1 MTTPTTPTT
10 GTTIRQPTT
19 ETPAAARRPNRR
31 GLSVR
36 TRIVVALAVLVAVA
50 LTSAGAIIYVL
61 ESARLEAMATAQAEQ
76 ELAEFS
82 TLQST
87 ERFVEIDDVLY
98 TFMNRNVPSDYEMLI
113 GWINGEPR
121 YLSTQQHPEL
131 VENSAFLAEIRDL
144 ADQGGIAYVASPV
157 GELLLTVQPV
167 AEVAAPSGTTAAAD
181 SGALVVVTFLDGS
194 RAELTSLIRT
204 YAVVALLSLGAITV
218 LAQWQAGRLL
228 APLRR
233 LNDAAREI
241 GSGDLSRRIDE
252 SGNDDITAL
261 TRTVNDMLARLE
273 HSFTAQRRFLDDAG
287 HELRT
292 PLTVL
297 RGHLELL
304 ETGDPDEIAE
314 TKALLLDEVDRM
326 SRLVGDMALLA
337 KSNRPDFLALDTV
350 ELDAFTR
357 SAFAKAGALGDRD
370 WRLDA
375 VSQATLRADPQRLT
389 QAVLAKATA
398 LGDRAW
404 CLDEVAR
411 GRTVL
416 DEQRI
421 TQALLQLADNAVKHT
436 DPGAEIGLGSE
447 AREGQVRIWVRDTGD
462 GVPEADRTIIF
473 ERFGRGPVRHGDEGF
488 GLGLSIVKAIAE
500 AHGGRVSVA
509 DASGQGAVFSL
520 ILPLPANQVSL
531 QEVPWRAS

>member
-389 QAVLAKATA
+389 QAVL
-398 LGDRAW
+398 
-404 CLDEVAR
+404 
-411 GRTVL
+411 
-416 DEQRI
+416 
-421 TQALLQLADNAVKHT
+421 QLADNAVKHT

>member
-1 MTTPTTPTT
+1 M
-10 GTTIRQPTT
+10 
-19 ETPAAARRPNRR
+19 
-31 GLSVR
+31 
-36 TRIVVALAVLVAVA
+36 A
-50 LTSAGAIIYVL
+50 LTSAGTIIYVL
-61 ESARLEAMATAQAEQ
+61 ESARLEGMATDQAEQ

-98 TFMNRNVPSDYEMLI
+98 TFMNRNVPSDNEMLV

-121 YLSTQQHPEL
+121 YLSTQQHPDL
-131 VENSAFLAEIRDL
+131 VENAAFLAEIRDL
-144 ADQGGIAYVASPV
+144 AGDGGIAYVDSPV

-167 AEVAAPSGTTAAAD
+167 AEGAAQSDSAAPD

-204 YAVVALLSLGAITV
+204 YAVVALLSLGAITA

-228 APLRR
+228 GPLRR

-273 HSFTAQRRFLDDAG
+273 HSFTSQRRFLDDAG

-304 ETGDPDEIAE
+304 QTGDPAEVAE

-337 KSNRPDFLALDTV
+337 KSNRPDFVALDTV
-350 ELDAFTR
+350 ELDALTR
-357 SAFAKAGALGDRD
+357 SAFAKAGALGERQ

-375 VSQATLRADPQRLT
+375 VGQATLKADPQRLT
-389 QAVLAKATA
+389 QAV
-398 LGDRAW
+398 
-404 CLDEVAR
+404 
-411 GRTVL
+411 
-416 DEQRI
+416 
-421 TQALLQLADNAVKHT
+421 LQLADNAVKHT
-436 DPGAEIGLGSE
+436 DPGDEIGIGSE
-447 AREGQVRIWVRDTGD
+447 ATDGRVRIWVRDTGD
-462 GVPEADRTIIF
+462 GVPESDRGAIF
-473 ERFGRGPVRHGDEGF
+473 ERFGRGPVRPGDEGF

-509 DASGQGAVFSL
+509 DAPGQGAEFSL
-520 ILPLPANQVSL
+520 TLPRFANMPTLL
-531 QEVPWRAS
+531 QDAPWHAS